1 MASNFRISF
10 HRNKHNLK
18 LTLQGDL
25 DGSSCH
31 QLINAIMKK
40 NRKFK
45 TIIIDTGNL
54 GTVYPFAQ
62 AIWEKS
68 LSSLSKHNVKLAVIG
83 AHQGQ
88 LSL

>member
-18 LTLQGDL
+18 LKLQGDL

-31 QLINAIMKK
+31 QLINTIRNKS
-40 NRKFK
+40 RKFK

-62 AIWEKS
+62 TIWEKS
-68 LSSLSKHNVKLAVIG
+68 LSVLKKHGVRLAITG
-83 AHQGQ
+83 AHQDQ
-88 LSL
+88 LAT